1 VFICRSCLFQ
11 LVFWFLK
18 PTCFSMSWFWLLFFM
33 IFFCTHNPNLCFV
46 GSNFQEQGS
55 LNATTKGIKSCWF
68 HFLVYLV
75 FVDCA
80 LCAICVFWVRWRGC
94 ECISILLQWPK
105 SYSRLG
111 LNSPQIACVFVC
123 YVAFIYVGKFVFS

>member
-1 VFICRSCLFQ
+1 MSFS
-11 LVFWFLK
+11 
-18 PTCFSMSWFWLLFFM
+18 TCFLVLETHMFFYAL
-33 IFFCTHNPNLCFV
+33 ILVVIFHDFFCTHNPNLCFV

-80 LCAICVFWVRWRGC
+80 LCAIFVFWVRWRGC
-94 ECISILLQWPK
+94 ECIQFC
-105 SYSRLG
+105 YNG
-111 LNSPQIACVFVC
+111 QSPIK
-123 YVAFIYVGKFVFS
+123 GWG